1 MPLPFILAA
10 WAVASA
16 SAAAA
21 ATAAAGVAASAA
33 AGAAAGIGASAATA
47 AAVGSA
53 AAGAVGSVSAVV
65 GATVTTAGTVA
76 SGAAAAIGASTATAV
91 AVGTVAEIT
100 AATTIVSTAGKYAY
114 EHTPAGSFQKSFV
127 DNVFKDKVVPVVGS
141 ILHCALF
148 GADHTGIY
156 IGNGEIVE
164 LQGNGSIRATDVKG
178 FMEGT
183 NAISIYVAC
192 NKQHQPLGGIEI
204 ARRAEEMLGTNRQYN
219 IIMDNCHQFT
229 TGCITGNFENS
240 NNFFTFVEDVVKRQM
255 NKGKKIEWRV
265 WDV

>member
-10 WAVASA
+10 WAVVTTSVG
-16 SAAAA
+16 AA
-21 ATAAAGVAASAA
+21 ATATAGVVASAA
-33 AGAAAGIGASAATA
+33 TGAAAGIGASA
-47 AAVGSA
+47 
-53 AAGAVGSVSAVV
+53 
-65 GATVTTAGTVA
+65 
-76 SGAAAAIGASTATAV
+76 ATAV

-178 FMEGT
+178 FIEGT

-204 ARRAEEMLGTNRQYN
+204 ASRAEEMLGTNRQYN